1 MLRGKNPC
9 RALALPLVIA
19 GLLALWAGTA
29 SAATYLGPNPPLNG
43 EPEHTQAILFA
54 APVVLVNVAGPPGQV
69 LTAPVSGVITS
80 WRLYTGEVKGA
91 AATAQL
97 RVLKLKTGNEY
108 EAVSSGP
115 VQPVDEVTAAVAN
128 KSYMH
133 EFKLSLPISAGE
145 TIGVGLA
152 NVLTPPQS
160 YVLPAL
166 PAVEGQGWKYG
177 CMGCATPAPADGS
190 SATAAVV
197 ENQWVAMSA
206 QIEPDE
212 NHNGLGDE
220 TQEPAACVGA
230 CGGSGTGP
238 APAPAK
244 TKCKKGKRL
253 KHGKCV
259 KRHKKKHPHHH
270 RSKH

>member
-1 MLRGKNPC
+1 MLKGKN
-9 RALALPLVIA
+9 ALGAIALPFAITA
-19 GLLALWAGTA
+19 LLALWAGTA

-54 APVVLVNVAGPPGQV
+54 SPVVLVTVAGPPGQV

-97 RVLKLKTGNEY
+97 RVLKLKTGTEY
-108 EAVSSGP
+108 EAVRSGP
-115 VQPVDEVTAAVAN
+115 VQTVDEVTAAVAN

-133 EFKLSLPISAGE
+133 EFKVSVPISAGE
-145 TIGVGLA
+145 TIGVGLST
-152 NVLTPPQS
+152 VLTPPQS

-177 CMGCATPAPADGS
+177 CMGCATPPPEDGH
-190 SATAAVV
+190 SAIAAVV

-206 QIEPDE
+206 QIEPDV

-220 TQEPAACVGA
+220 TQEPASCVGA
-230 CGGSGTGP
+230 CGGSGP
-238 APAPAK
+238 APAPAP
-244 TKCKKGKRL
+244 KCKKGKRL

-259 KRHKKKHPHHH
+259 KRHKKKHHH